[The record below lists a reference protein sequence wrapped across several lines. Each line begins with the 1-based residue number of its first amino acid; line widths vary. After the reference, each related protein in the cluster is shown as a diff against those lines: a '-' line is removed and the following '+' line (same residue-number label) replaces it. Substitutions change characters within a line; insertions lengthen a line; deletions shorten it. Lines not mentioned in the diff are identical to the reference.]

1 MVYLAPYGWSTPN
14 GIPTH
19 NGLPTTDSLRSP
31 QWFT

>member
-19 NGLPTTDSLRSP
+19 IGLPTTDSLRSP